1 MELVKS
7 LGERIRYLRKQK
19 NLSQEQLGELADIH
33 TNYVGAIERGEKN
46 ITIESLIKVSR
57 GLGVTLEELLRYI
70 EPMNDKEDGLH
81 KIIQL
86 LTNRSKDDHALVLKL
101 IETIFEWENEKHL

>member
-57 GLGVTLEELLRYI
+57 GLGVTLEELFRYI
-70 EPMNDKEDGLH
+70 EPMDKDDDLSR
-81 KIIQL
+81 IIQL
-86 LTNRSKDDHALVLKL
+86 LSNRSAVDRSLSLKL
-101 IETIFEWENEKHL
+101 IESVFDWEKEKYQ

>member
-46 ITIESLIKVSR
+46 ITIDSLIKVSR
-57 GLGVTLEELLRYI
+57 GLGVTLEELFRYI
-70 EPMNDKEDGLH
+70 EPMDKEDDLSRIVQLLLNRSAVDRSLAL
-81 KIIQL
+81 KIIE
-86 LTNRSKDDHALVLKL
+86 NV
-101 IETIFEWENEKHL
+101 FEWEKKKYY